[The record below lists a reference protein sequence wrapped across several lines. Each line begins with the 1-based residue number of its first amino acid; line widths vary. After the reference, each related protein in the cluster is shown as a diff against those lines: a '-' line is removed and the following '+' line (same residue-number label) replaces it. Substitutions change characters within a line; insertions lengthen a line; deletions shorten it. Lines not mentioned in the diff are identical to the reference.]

1 MRIAVLLSLLFHI
14 AAAFHQLHYL
24 VVIPADLRY
33 PSTQVA
39 CLHITCYEAKLHVN
53 LVLERS
59 AGRELL
65 VQETI
70 QKEKTFMCT
79 KFWVA
84 PPADGAEEIATV
96 KLIITGEGVSTEEKK
111 KVLIRKARSGTF
123 IQTDKPVYQPGQ
135 TVKFRIVTL
144 DEEFI
149 ALNDSISLFLQDPKN
164 NRIEQWL
171 NVVPQDGIADLSFQ
185 LSDEPLLGTYVI
197 NVTNVKA
204 YSSFS
209 VEEDVL
215 PKFEVIFEAPNQVYV
230 LDKTFPLWVC
240 GRYTYGKGVQGMFR
254 VSLCQKIAP
263 FLPSASKPD
272 LCQEFNNQT
281 DETGC
286 FFTNVSLSSFSRDFR
301 YYRDSIDA
309 EASLV
314 EDGTEIHVNASHKLL
329 ISKIGGMALFDDV
342 NSYYHAGEMYRG
354 KIKVIDYQGM
364 AVKHKKVLLIV
375 SCGEQRFKQRY
386 ITGDSGT
393 ASFSLNTTAW
403 NSTSA
408 SLEASVLH
416 QDLDR
421 EPGTVDL
428 SYQRASH
435 VVRPFYSTSRSFLSI
450 VRVPETMP
458 CGEKQAIQV
467 DFRIYPEDVEHGPK
481 RVIFSYFVTGKGG
494 IVHAG
499 QKTVWVGLPRMLR
512 GFFSIPL
519 TFSSIYAPTPRL
531 VVYVIF
537 PNGKIIA
544 DSAVFSISMCFRNK
558 VELGFSMPEALP
570 DSEVDLQLLAAPG
583 STCAVWAVDQSVL
596 LLKPGKELSS
606 SSIYGLFP
614 SVYNSRYPRQVSE
627 DDHSCGFPYSDEPD
641 VFTAFR
647 DMGLKV
653 MSNTNIRKPRMCPTT
668 PSTTMLQ
675 ETGMLPSKPTLMFA
689 QPHKAYNS
697 KHLLTHL
704 TTSTYRPTM
713 FSPVSSA
720 EEKMHKHF
728 PKTWIWDLYSVG
740 PSGSKNVTL
749 TVPNTITEWKA
760 GMFCTGPNGFGL
772 APTSSLLVFKP
783 FLVDLTLPSSV
794 IQGETFILKATV
806 FNYLQRCMKIQVTLE
821 EFAHFQ
827 LKPCKGCVYSS
838 CLCAGEA
845 KTFQWSV
852 TAEQL
857 GFMNI
862 TLSTEAVATEE
873 LCGEEIP
880 FVPNQGQKDTII
892 KILLVRPEGV
902 LVEKAHS
909 SILCPKK
916 GNPAQESVSLML
928 PLNVVEGSVRAT
940 ISVTG
945 DLMGTALQNLDHL
958 VQMPHGCGEQNMVLF
973 APIVYVLQYLE
984 KTRQLTPEIK
994 ERATGF
1000 LRNGK
1005 CGWGSPLGRL
1015 HHCCILGGRRD
1026 TRGGQI
1032 HWSQTSSK
1040 PRPST
1045 SPWSQPLSVDVEL
1058 TAYVLLAL
1066 LCKPNVTGSDLTT
1079 ASGIVA
1085 WLTRQQNA
1093 YGGFASTQDTVV
1105 ALQAL
1110 AKYAALTYSTK
1121 GAAEVR
1127 VRSQRGF
1134 GKKFQVSYQNRLLVQ
1149 EAALPGVP
1157 GKFSVQAHGSCCV
1170 FTRMVLRYNTPSPQ
1184 VSTSFALRVKTEP
1197 VNCTEDDP
1205 HSVTVYV
1212 NVRYTGTRAISN
1224 MVIVE
1229 VSLLSGYIL
1238 APGSGMALQHW
1249 HSVRRTEKTHG
1260 GVAIYLD
1267 KLSHKSETYVL
1278 HLEQVIGVTN
1288 LKPGHVRVYDYYH
1301 PEEQALADYNVFC
1314 I

>member
-1 MRIAVLLSLLFHI
+1 MRTVILLSLLFHMT
-14 AAAFHQLHYL
+14 AAFHQLHYL

-39 CLHITCYEAKLHVN
+39 CLHITCYETKLQVN

-65 VQETI
+65 VQETV

-84 PPADGAEEIATV
+84 PPADGTEEIATV
-96 KLIITGEGVSTEEKK
+96 KLIITGEAVSIEEKK
-111 KVLIRKARSGTF
+111 KVLIRKASKGTF
-123 IQTDKPVYQPGQ
+123 IQTDKPIYQPGQ

-164 NRIEQWL
+164 NQIEQWL

-197 NVTNVKA
+197 NITSAKA
-204 YSSFS
+204 YGSFS
-209 VEEDVL
+209 VEEYAL
-215 PKFEVIFEAPNQVYV
+215 PKFEVIVEAPNQIYTP
-230 LDKTFPLWVC
+230 DKTFPLRVC
-240 GRYTYGKGVQGMFR
+240 GRYSYGKGVLGMVH

-272 LCQEFNNQT
+272 LCQEFSNQT
-281 DETGC
+281 DKTGC
-286 FFTNVSLSSFSRDFR
+286 FFTNVSLFSFSRDFR
-301 YYRDSIDA
+301 YYQDSIIV

-314 EDGTEIHVNASHKLL
+314 EDDTDVRVNASHKLL
-329 ISKIGGMALFDDV
+329 IFKISGMALFDDV
-342 NSYYHAGEMYRG
+342 NSYYHTGEMYRG
-354 KIKVIDYQGM
+354 KIKVIDSQGK
-364 AVKHKKVLLIV
+364 ALKHKQVLLVV
-375 SCGEQRFKQRY
+375 SCGEQQFKQKY

-393 ASFSLNTTAW
+393 ALFSLNTTAW

-416 QDLDR
+416 QNLDD
-421 EPGTVDL
+421 EPGTVDW

-435 VVRPFYSTSRSFLSI
+435 FIRPFYSTSRSFLTI

-458 CGEKQAIQV
+458 CGKKQAVQV
-467 DFRIYPEDVEHGPK
+467 DFSIYQEDLEHGPK
-481 RVIFSYFVTGKGG
+481 RVIFSYFVTGKRG

-499 QKTVWVGLPRMLR
+499 QKTVWVGLPRMLK

-519 TFSSIYAPTPRL
+519 TFSFIYAPAPRL

-544 DSAVFSISMCFRNK
+544 DSAVFSVSMCFRNK
-558 VELGFSMPEALP
+558 VELGFSVPETLP
-570 DSEVDLQLLAAPG
+570 DSEVGLHLLAAPG
-583 STCAVWAVDQSVL
+583 SMCAVWAVDQSVL
-596 LLKPGKELSS
+596 LLKPGKQLSS
-606 SSIYGLFP
+606 SLIYGLFP

-627 DDHSCGFPYSDEPD
+627 DDHSCRFSNSDEPD
-641 VFTAFR
+641 VFTAFKE
-647 DMGLKV
+647 MGLKI
-653 MSNTNIRKPRMCPTT
+653 MSNTNIRKPRVCPTT
-668 PSTTMLQ
+668 PLTTLPQ
-675 ETGMLPSKPTLMFA
+675 ETPMFTSRPMMLFA
-689 QPHKAYNS
+689 QPHKAHN
-697 KHLLTHL
+697 TGHL
-704 TTSTYRPTM
+704 TTSTYRHTEFLPI
-713 FSPVSSA
+713 SSA
-720 EEKMHKHF
+720 EEKVHKHF

-740 PSGSKNVTL
+740 PSGNKNVTV

-772 APTSSLLVFKP
+772 APTSNLLVFKP
-783 FLVDLTLPSSV
+783 FLVELMLPSSV
-794 IQGETFILKATV
+794 IQGETFTLKATV
-806 FNYLQRCMKIQVTLE
+806 FNYLQQCMKIRVTLE

-827 LKPCKGCVYSS
+827 LKPCKDCVYSS
-838 CLCAGEA
+838 CLCASEA

-857 GFMNI
+857 GLMNI

-873 LCGEEIP
+873 LCGKKIP
-880 FVPNQGQKDTII
+880 FVPNQGQKDTIT
-892 KILLVRPEGV
+892 KLLLVRPEGV

-928 PLNVVEGSVRAT
+928 PVNVVDGSVRASV
-940 ISVTG
+940 SVTG

-973 APIVYVLQYLE
+973 SPIVYVLQYLE

-994 ERATGF
+994 KRATGF
-1000 LRNGK
+1000 LSNGK
-1005 CGWGSPLGRL
+1005 CGWGNPLGCL
-1015 HHCCILGGRRD
+1015 HFCCILGGRRV

-1032 HWSQTSSK
+1032 HWSQTLSK
-1040 PRPST
+1040 PRSST
-1045 SPWSQPLSVDVEL
+1045 SPWSQPLSGDVEL

-1066 LCKPNVTGSDLTT
+1066 LSKSNVTRSDLTT

-1121 GAAEVR
+1121 GVAEVR
-1127 VRSQRGF
+1127 VRSQRGL
-1134 GKKFQVSYQNRLLVQ
+1134 GRKFQVSYRNRLLVQ
-1149 EAALPGVP
+1149 EAELTEIP
-1157 GKFSVQAHGSCCV
+1157 GKFLVQAHGSCCV

-1197 VNCTEDDP
+1197 VNCTEDDT
-1205 HSVTVYV
+1205 HTVTVYV
-1212 NVRYTGTRAISN
+1212 NVRYTGKRITSN

-1229 VSLLSGYIL
+1229 VSLLSGFVL
-1238 APGSGMALQHW
+1238 APGSGMSLQHW
-1249 HSVRRTEKTHG
+1249 HPVRRTEKTQG

-1278 HLEQVIGVTN
+1278 HLEREVGVTN

-1301 PEEQALADYNVFC
+1301 PEEQALANYNVFC